1 MTTSWPSPRPPAQL
15 EAILADTRDLGFTMA
30 CEPEVGGLLAT
41 LAAGKPGAR
50 ALEIG
55 TGTGVGTAWLLSGL
69 DAASRLISLDQDER
83 VQAVAHRH
91 LGRDPRLTIVT
102 MDGGAWLEANAAAR
116 FDLIFADS
124 WPGKFTHLD
133 LALSLLAPGGFY
145 VVDDLRPQPTW
156 PRGHEAAVEA
166 FVSTLSQRPDLTVTF
181 LPWASG
187 VAMATRPSRA
197 R

>member
-1 MTTSWPSPRPPAQL
+1 MTTPWPSPRPPAQL
-15 EAILADTRDLGFTMA
+15 DAILTDTRNLGFTMA
-30 CEPEVGGLLAT
+30 CEAEVGCLLAT

-69 DAASRLISLDQDER
+69 DAASRLISLDNDER
-83 VQAVAHRH
+83 VQAVARRH
-91 LGRDPRLTIVT
+91 LAHDPRLTVVT
-102 MDGGAWLEANAAAR
+102 TDGGAWLEANETAR

-145 VVDDLRPQPTW
+145 VVDDLKPQPTW
-156 PRGHEAAVEA
+156 PTGHGAAVEA
-166 FVSTLSQRPDLTVTF
+166 FVATLSQRPDLIVTF
-181 LPWASG
+181 LPWATG
-187 VAMATRPSRA
+187 LALATRK
-197 R
+197 

>member
-1 MTTSWPSPRPPAQL
+1 MAHDRAALRCGLELEPDIFDAAMAQ
-15 EAILADTRDLGFTMA
+15 
-30 CEPEVGGLLAT
+30 
-41 LAAGKPGAR
+41 PGAP
-50 ALEIG
+50 IG
-55 TGTGVGTAWLLSGL
+55 GF
-69 DAASRLISLDQDER
+69 
-83 VQAVAHRH
+83 
-91 LGRDPRLTIVT
+91 
-102 MDGGAWLEANAAAR
+102 EANAAAR

-133 LALSLLAPGGFY
+133 LALGLLAPGGFY

>member
-1 MTTSWPSPRPPAQL
+1 MTTLWPPSRVPAKL
-15 EAILADTRDLGFTMA
+15 DAILADTRDLGFTMA

-55 TGTGVGTAWLLSGL
+55 TGTGAGTAWLLSGL
-69 DAASRLISLDQDER
+69 DPASHLISLDQDER

-91 LGRDPRLTIVT
+91 LGRDARLTIVT
-102 MDGGAWLEANAAAR
+102 MEGGAWLEANRAER

-145 VVDDLRPQPTW
+145 VVDDLKPQPTW
-156 PRGHEAAVEA
+156 PSGHGAAVEA
-166 FVSTLSQRPDLTVTF
+166 FIATLSQRPDLSVTF
-181 LPWASG
+181 LPWSSG
-187 VAMATRPSRA
+187 VAVATHR
-197 R
+197 

>member
-1 MTTSWPSPRPPAQL
+1 MTASWPSPRRPAQL
-15 EAILADTRDLGFTMA
+15 DAILTDTHDLGFTMA

-50 ALEIG
+50 VLEIG

-69 DAASRLISLDQDER
+69 DAAGHLISLDQDER

-91 LGRDPRLTIVT
+91 LGRDARLTIVT
-102 MDGGAWLEANAAAR
+102 MDGGAWLEANSTER

-133 LALSLLAPGGFY
+133 LALGLLARGGFY
-145 VVDDLRPQPTW
+145 VVDDLKPQPTW
-156 PRGHEAAVEA
+156 PRGHGAAVEA
-166 FVSTLSQRPDLTVTF
+166 FVATLSQRPDLIVSF

-187 VAMATRPSRA
+187 VAIAA
-197 R
+197 RR